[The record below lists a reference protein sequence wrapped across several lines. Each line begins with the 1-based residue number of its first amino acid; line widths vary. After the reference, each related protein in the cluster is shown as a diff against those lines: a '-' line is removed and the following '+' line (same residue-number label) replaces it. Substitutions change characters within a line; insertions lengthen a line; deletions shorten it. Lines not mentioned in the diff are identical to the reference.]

1 MGSSKRLL
9 VLAMVAA
16 GAVVLSGCLV
26 PRPPGNGTLRYRD
39 TVFSAVTV
47 TSNLQYGSAVNSSG
61 VNQALLLDLYQPTGD
76 TLTSRPAIVF
86 VHGGGFSGGDK
97 ARDVAPLMATEFAKR
112 GYVTVSINYRLIAGP
127 CGGSNLGGACTNAAL
142 DAGHDAQAAVR
153 WLRAHAAQYRIDPTR
168 IGISGESAGGIT
180 AALVGMRGDDPG
192 TSGNPGF
199 SSRVSGWVSISGG
212 LPGGVFASADDAPAL
227 LFHGDADRVV
237 PWQWSV
243 DTTKALVGVGVPVF
257 IQSLAGAGHV
267 PFGAYGARFIE
278 QSDYFFYW
286 TLDVAHAQGQPP
298 AAARA
303 ADARLHGYARN
314 ASLKRYVPRATRL
327 RAAHRQYVH

>member
-9 VLAMVAA
+9 VLAVVAA
-16 GAVVLSGCLV
+16 AAVVLSGCLV
-26 PRPPGNGTLRYRD
+26 PRPPGAGTLRYRD
-39 TVFSAVTV
+39 VVFGAPTV

-61 VNQALLLDLYQPTGD
+61 VNQALLLDLYQPAGD

-97 ARDVAPLMATEFAKR
+97 ASGVAPVMATDFAKR

-127 CGGSNLGGACTNAAL
+127 CGGSNLGGACTLAAL
-142 DAGHDAQAAVR
+142 DAGPDAQAAVR
-153 WLRAHAAQYRIDPTR
+153 WLRANAARYRVDPTR
-168 IGISGESAGGIT
+168 IGISGESAGAIT

-212 LPGGVFASADDAPAL
+212 LPNGVFASADDAPAL
-227 LFHGDADRVV
+227 LFHGDADPIV

-267 PFGAYGARFIE
+267 PFGQYGARFIE
-278 QSDYFFYW
+278 QADYFFYW

-303 ADARLHGYARN
+303 ADARLAGYARS
-314 ASLKRYVPRATRL
+314 ASLKRYVPRVARL
-327 RAAHRQYVH
+327 RATHRRYVR

>member
-1 MGSSKRLL
+1 MGPSKRLL
-9 VLAMVAA
+9 VLAAVAVS
-16 GAVVLSGCLV
+16 AVVLSGCLV
-26 PRPPGNGTLRYRD
+26 PRPPGNAPLRYRD
-39 TVFSAVTV
+39 TVFSAATV
-47 TSNLQYGSAVNSSG
+47 TSNLQYGSAVNSNG

-76 TLTSRPAIVF
+76 ALTSRPAIVF

-97 ARDVAPLMATEFAKR
+97 GSGVAADMAMEFAKR

-127 CGGSNLGGACTNAAL
+127 CGGSNLGGACTTAAL

-153 WLRAHAAQYRIDPTR
+153 WLRANAAQYRIDPTR

-212 LPGGVFASADDAPAL
+212 LPNGIFASADDAPAL
-227 LFHGDADRVV
+227 LFHGDADPVV

-243 DTTKALVGVGVPVF
+243 DTTKALVGVHVPVF

-267 PFGAYGARFIE
+267 PYGTYRARFIE
-278 QSDYFFYW
+278 QADFFFYW
-286 TLDVAHAQGQPP
+286 TLDAAHAQGQPA

-303 ADARLHGYARN
+303 ADARLARYATSAR
-314 ASLKRYVPRATRL
+314 LKRYVPKAKRL
-327 RAAHRQYVH
+327 RETHKQFVP

>member
-1 MGSSKRLL
+1 MRPSKRLL
-9 VLAMVAA
+9 ILVAVAVAA
-16 GAVVLSGCLV
+16 AVLSGCLV
-26 PRPPGNGTLRYRD
+26 PRPPGAAPLRYRD

-47 TSNLQYGSAVNSSG
+47 TSNLRYGSAVNTSG
-61 VNQALLLDLYQPTGD
+61 VNQALFLDLYQPTGD
-76 TLTSRPAIVF
+76 TRTSRPALVF

-97 ARDVAPLMATEFAKR
+97 AAGVAPDMATEFTKR
-112 GYVTVSINYRLIAGP
+112 GYVTVSINYRLISGP
-127 CGGSNLGGACTNAAL
+127 CGGSNLGGACTAAAL

-153 WLRAHAAQYRIDPTR
+153 WLRANAARYRIDPTR

-212 LPGGVFASADDAPAL
+212 LPNGVFASADDAPGL
-227 LFHGDADRVV
+227 LFHGDADAIV

-267 PFGAYGARFIE
+267 PYGTYRSRFIE
-278 QSDYFFYW
+278 QADYFFYW
-286 TLDVAHAQGQPP
+286 LLDVAHAQGQPP

-303 ADARLHGYARN
+303 ADARLARYATS
-314 ASLKRYVPRATRL
+314 AGPKRYVRRAERL
-327 RAAHRQYVH
+327 RATHTQYVR

>member
-1 MGSSKRLL
+1 MGPSKRLL
-9 VLAMVAA
+9 VPAMVAA
-16 GAVVLSGCLV
+16 AAIVLSGCLV
-26 PRPPGNGTLRYRD
+26 PRPPGDAPLRYRD
-39 TVFSAVTV
+39 TVFSAVTL

-61 VNQALLLDLYQPTGD
+61 VNQALLLDLRQPTGD
-76 TLTSRPAIVF
+76 TLTSRPALVF

-97 ARDVAPLMATEFAKR
+97 ASGVAPDMATEFAKR

-127 CGGSNLGGACTNAAL
+127 CGGSNLGGACVGAAL

-153 WLRAHAAQYRIDPTR
+153 WLRANAARYRIDPTR

-212 LPGGVFASADDAPAL
+212 LPSGVFASADDAPAL
-227 LFHGDADRVV
+227 LFHGDADPIV

-243 DTTKALVGVGVPVF
+243 DTTKALAGVGVPVF

-267 PFGAYGARFIE
+267 PYGQYRSRFIE
-278 QSDYFFYW
+278 QADYFFYLM
-286 TLDVAHAQGQPP
+286 LDAAHAQGQPV

-303 ADARLHGYARN
+303 ADALLARYAAR
-314 ASLKRYVPRATRL
+314 ARLKRYVPKAKRL
-327 RAAHRQYVH
+327 RAAHTQFVR